1 MGYHQSQMTRQVV
14 FIPTD
19 LVPPH
24 QRMLKSKAEREPLEE
39 DSEDIYP
46 ATRFETYTNRPHQL
60 QSITYPEFF
69 QWWRRATP
77 AEHKKAVKVASNHET
92 PTIKSK
98 GPMTSRTFLMLS
110 STEIKHLLTDLAECL
125 DAADVTIANSD
136 QLLALLRC
144 LSHFNSHQALLM
156 AVSAY
161 YISSR
166 PSWVIH
172 SWTS

>member
-1 MGYHQSQMTRQVV
+1 MIGAIEAVEALMGYHQSQMTRQVV

-98 GPMTSRTFLMLS
+98 GPNDFQNFLNAQQHRDQAFA
-110 STEIKHLLTDLAECL
+110 ELAECF

-136 QLLALLRC
+136 QLLALLRMEY
-144 LSHFNSHQALLM
+144 NG
-156 AVSAY
+156 
-161 YISSR
+161 R
-166 PSWVIH
+166 PVGATRDH
-172 SWTS
+172 SG